1 MTLSLMH
8 PTNDNLSIKHI
19 RLTSCLILN
28 IFLTINSHFQIKE
41 INKVNTENLMAD
53 TIYQRVKTMPRAN
66 IYEVFDFIEFLN
78 FKQTRKVSMP
88 TDNKDLLNFI
98 QNLPKG
104 NRDVVDINQELQILR
119 DEWGQP

>member
-1 MTLSLMH
+1 M
-8 PTNDNLSIKHI
+8 
-19 RLTSCLILN
+19 
-28 IFLTINSHFQIKE
+28 
-41 INKVNTENLMAD
+41 NTENLMAD

-66 IYEVFDFIEFLN
+66 VYEVFDFIEFLN
-78 FKQTRKVSMP
+78 FKQTRKVSILSVP

-104 NRDVVDINQELQILR
+104 NRNVVDINQELQILR

>member
-1 MTLSLMH
+1 
-8 PTNDNLSIKHI
+8 
-19 RLTSCLILN
+19 
-28 IFLTINSHFQIKE
+28 
-41 INKVNTENLMAD
+41 VNTENLMAD

-66 IYEVFDFIEFLN
+66 VYEVFDFIEFLN
-78 FKQTRKVSMP
+78 FKQTRKVSILSVP

-104 NRDVVDINQELQILR
+104 NRNVVDINQELQILR

>member
-1 MTLSLMH
+1 M
-8 PTNDNLSIKHI
+8 
-19 RLTSCLILN
+19 
-28 IFLTINSHFQIKE
+28 
-41 INKVNTENLMAD
+41 NTENLMAD

-66 IYEVFDFIEFLN
+66 VYEVFDFIEFLN
-78 FKQTRKVSMP
+78 FKQTRKVSILSMP

-104 NRDVVDINQELQILR
+104 SRDVVDINQELQILR